1 MKNKCIF
8 TIVLLLALAATAS
21 AQTPWNTI
29 DSLVQGRAYAD
40 AYKLARQNYAFALEQ
55 GDSYNLLRAACS
67 MCNAGKKL
75 NIGLNEE
82 SLLRRTLPHL
92 APLERALCHIL
103 LANIYANMYDRFNRS
118 SDLALELKEELQA
131 VDDATDTVFRNWS
144 RTRLADS
151 IASHTVAALS
161 DSPLLR
167 SRRVADYNYIASHD
181 TLSDYSSLTLYEAV
195 VYAAVHNVVNDS
207 LLFTKANGLGYSD
220 SLFRAMCN
228 PIALA
233 HMHLLHLPQ
242 GSSTLWKLDLLQE
255 VSRFLIGNAPNGKPD
270 TTSVSWQLMC
280 RELDLF
286 LTHFSPAWQY
296 TFDSPRI
303 TPAGKV
309 EISSIVAPDDGC
321 FFTYAGDTTAML
333 YLRILPSIESFIDTM
348 ANNQQLRY
356 ALSQP
361 SLHSLTVQLMPTK
374 HRYSLPAL
382 PVGKY
387 TLLVSDTPF
396 PTSLDIPD
404 SCLTPT
410 KRLSFACQSA
420 VIETVSGAQ
429 GFVLDSY
436 SGQPLAD
443 IPVTL
448 SGKVSH
454 KGDWNY
460 DSITLMTH
468 TDSMGRYNFRP
479 QLPNSGILP
488 PVISVTHQG
497 HTYTHV
503 HGGNAFG
510 EYQYYPSRNKDADT
524 LLSFLLSA
532 PIYRYED
539 TVRFTVMA
547 HKWQHSNGRRTLA
560 APLPHCHISL
570 QLKESMSDDY
580 LTSIKLTTDDMGWA
594 EGEIILSQVLDKE
607 TEYDELV
614 LGVWKN
620 DNIEG
625 IARFA
630 VDNYT
635 LPTLTLSLHSLADTH
650 RYGKPVVI
658 AGRLSSRSGAAV
670 VPASVSYTLFQNF
683 EYAPWTKGVGN
694 EHLGEVFV
702 LDYGELPIQPDG
714 SFNYAFTPV
723 KYEDLPYRDG
733 EHAQYRMEV
742 TTTDPTGEEVTE
754 SIVIAVG
761 DYTGSLNLFACRSKD
776 MTSHYP
782 SPYYIDGLED
792 IQAIC
797 NNLDEAPPIP
807 LAVPA
812 KLTIETDEPDATL
825 VWQGEVQLPD
835 KSTPLSKLIP
845 AIELPDGHLR
855 FVLSSPNPR
864 LHPDTLRVSHL
875 GPDAAAPLDCT
886 VLYASAEKSEYL
898 VGDTL
903 RVRVGSAKQVSALLI
918 ISHGD
923 SLQLLRRLNLD
934 KGFAHIAIPI
944 TEELTGT
951 IGISVLAYHKG
962 ERFSGSYEVWAKKPL
977 PSLRL
982 QWLEPEVFNL
992 TPANPDF
999 HLQRLF
1005 AGTPTHWRLRITDS
1019 LDNPVQA
1026 ALALTSYDNAITLL
1040 PDIYGQPFFSLS
1052 NQFFEFCEFNNSYCS
1067 FRRQYNYNHRMMRPH
1082 TEQKAVQKPF
1092 FGLRPFGIS
1101 RELSF
1106 QDLPRLNTLLS
1117 VGTSGYDVLY
1127 YAMES
1132 EEYDDN
1138 PWRKL
1143 DNMALPS
1150 GMLRTDLSPYGPW
1163 FGNLHSDR
1171 DGIVD
1176 LHFNAPQRL
1185 ARWQLDGVAM
1195 DKQGTIRTLY
1205 NSYLT
1210 YRDIMLQPN
1219 VPPFLYTG
1227 DSTAFSVRIDHMDSS
1242 AAERVAVRY
1251 FGSKKLKGRYTEAL
1265 SSPASPMVQF
1275 PLIAPRALRPF
1286 APRQVEYA
1294 YTASNPLHKDIVLDA
1309 QAGSIPLLPKPKL
1322 KGNAY
1327 PLTQADYRTL
1337 QTRSKR
1343 FFRWWKYKDYNIG
1356 DLFDSLYIAA
1366 AFHNNSAVDTLLQM
1380 IDKAQLPGGGW
1391 PSNVGEKRLYN
1402 ESASLHYLTI
1412 IRRLQQECPHVK
1424 IPASFNIKRTL
1435 QQADSLVYAYW
1446 SKYPQTDMYNNRW
1459 LTTHY
1464 YFSQYPLDTAYYTMC
1479 DSLYA
1484 VLKRNN
1490 PDSWDILTIY
1500 RQGDTALANQLAQD
1514 IVQAS
1519 VFDTLHPERG
1529 RHWMFTD
1536 HSPDCLLNYIE
1547 VFEEVLHDTLLANQ
1561 VRQRIRYLAPTL
1573 NTGNARLAALGYLNH
1588 PEYATDRREANIT
1601 LSRQIIPTKNDE
1613 ASPHGHYT
1621 IRLTITLDRPMSHL
1635 YLRSPH
1641 AACFSSH
1648 GEARLISSTAGRTDY
1663 ISLKELDA
1671 QIGSVATQFA
1681 GPSNCLDIYIK
1692 LLPAGTHT
1700 VEYTVTADRT
1710 GRFHIPAATVQCL
1723 ATPWGEAKKGVLQAA
1738 TPAETI
1744 TR

>member
-1 MKNKCIF
+1 MKSKCIF
-8 TIVLLLALAATAS
+8 TIVLFFVLAATAS
-21 AQTPWNTI
+21 AQTPWRTI
-29 DSLVQGRAYAD
+29 DSLFQGRAYSD
-40 AYKLARQNYAFALEQ
+40 AYELARQNYSHAMEH

-67 MCNAGKKL
+67 MSDAGRKL
-75 NIGLNEE
+75 YLELNEE
-82 SLLRRTLPHL
+82 SLLRHTLPHL
-92 APLERALCHIL
+92 APLERALCHTL

-131 VDDATDTVFRNWS
+131 VDDATDTVFGNWS

-151 IASHTVAALS
+151 IASHTVAALD

-167 SRRVADYNYIASHD
+167 SRRVADYSYIASHD
-181 TLSDYSSLTLYEAV
+181 TLNDYSPLTLYEAV

-220 SLFRAMCN
+220 SLFRALYN
-228 PIALA
+228 PLALA
-233 HMHLLHLPQ
+233 DRHLPQ
-242 GSSTLWKLDLLQE
+242 GSSTLWKLGLLQE

-270 TTSVSWQLMC
+270 TTSVSWQLLC
-280 RELDLF
+280 RELNLF
-286 LTHFSPAWQY
+286 LTHFSPAWHY
-296 TFDSPRI
+296 IFDSPRFS
-303 TPAGKV
+303 PAGKV
-309 EISSIVAPDDGC
+309 EISYIVAPGDGC
-321 FFTYAGDTTAML
+321 FFTYEGDTTAML
-333 YLRILPSIESFIDTM
+333 YLRILPSTESIVDTM

-361 SLHSLTVQLMPTK
+361 ALHSLAVQLVPKK

-387 TLLVSDTPF
+387 LLLVSNTPF

-404 SCLTPT
+404 SCLPIVN
-410 KRLSFACQSA
+410 RLSFACQSA
-420 VIETVSGAQ
+420 VIESVSGAQ

-436 SGQPLAD
+436 SGLPLAD

-448 SGKVSH
+448 RGKVSH

-460 DSITLMTH
+460 DSITFMTH

-479 QLPNSGILP
+479 QLPVSGILS

-497 HTYTHV
+497 HTYSHV

-547 HKWQHSNGRRTLA
+547 HRWQHIKGRRVLA
-560 APLPHCHISL
+560 GTLPHCDISL

-594 EGEIILSQVLDKE
+594 EGEIILSQVIDKE

-635 LPTLTLSLHSLADTH
+635 LPTLTMSLHSLADTH
-650 RYGKPVVI
+650 RYGIPVDI
-658 AGRLSSRSGAAV
+658 AGRLSSRNGAAV
-670 VPASVSYTLFQNF
+670 VPASVSYTLFQDF

-694 EHLGEVFV
+694 EHSGEVFV

-733 EHAQYRMEV
+733 EHARYRMEV

-754 SIVIAVG
+754 SIAIAVG

-776 MTSHYP
+776 MTSHYLN
-782 SPYYIDGLED
+782 SYYIDGLED
-792 IQAIC
+792 VQAIC

-835 KSTPLSKLIP
+835 KSTPLSELIP
-845 AIELPDGHLR
+845 TVELPDGHLR

-864 LHPDTLRVSHL
+864 LHPDTLRVAHL
-875 GPDAAAPLDCT
+875 GPDAAAPLDST
-886 VLYASAEKSEYL
+886 VLYASAEKNEYL

-944 TEELTGT
+944 TEELAGT
-951 IGISVLAYHKG
+951 IGISVLAYHNG

-982 QWLEPEVFNL
+982 QWIEPEGFNL
-992 TPANPDF
+992 TPASPDF

-1019 LDNPVQA
+1019 LGNPVQA

-1040 PDIYGQPFFSLS
+1040 PDIYGQPFFSIT
-1052 NQFFEFCEFNNSYCS
+1052 NQFFEYYEFYNSYCY
-1067 FRRQYNYNHRMMRPH
+1067 FGHQYNYNHRMMRPH
-1082 TEQKAVQKPF
+1082 TGQKAVQKPF
-1092 FGLRPFGIS
+1092 FGLRPFGKR
-1101 RELSF
+1101 RELLF
-1106 QDLPRLNTLLS
+1106 QDQLRLNTLLS
-1117 VGTSGYDVLY
+1117 VGTSGYAILY
-1127 YAMES
+1127 CVTES
-1132 EEYDDN
+1132 VESGDN
-1138 PWRKL
+1138 PWSKL
-1143 DNMALPS
+1143 DDMALPS
-1150 GMLRTDLSPYGPW
+1150 VTPRTDLSPYGPW

-1171 DGIVD
+1171 NGIID
-1176 LHFNAPQRL
+1176 FRFNAPQRL

-1195 DKQGTIRTLY
+1195 DKQGAIRTIY

-1227 DSTAFSVRIDHMDSS
+1227 DSTAFSVRIDRMDSS
-1242 AAERVAVRY
+1242 ATERVAVRY

-1265 SSPASPMVQF
+1265 SSPATHLVQF

-1294 YTASNPLHKDIVLDA
+1294 FTASNPLHKDIVLDA
-1309 QAGSIPLLPKPKL
+1309 QAGSIPLLPKPML
-1322 KGNAY
+1322 KSNAY

-1366 AFHNNSAVDTLLQM
+1366 AFHNNSAVDSLLQM

-1391 PSNVGEKRLYN
+1391 PSDIGEERLYS

-1446 SKYPQTDMYNNRW
+1446 SKYPQNVMYNNRW
-1459 LTTHY
+1459 LTIHH
-1464 YFSQYPLDTAYYTMC
+1464 YFSQYPLDTAYYPMR

-1500 RQGDTALANQLAQD
+1500 RQGDTALANQLAHD

-1519 VFDTLHPERG
+1519 VYDTLHPERG

-1547 VFEEVLHDTLLANQ
+1547 VFEEVLHDTFLANQ

-1601 LSRQIIPTKNDE
+1601 LSRRVIPTKNDE

-1621 IRLTITLDRPMSHL
+1621 IQLTITLDRPMSHL

-1648 GEARLISSTAGRTDY
+1648 GEARLISSTAGKTGY
-1663 ISLKELDA
+1663 ISIKELDA

-1681 GPSNCLDIYIK
+1681 GPSNCLDIYIE

-1710 GRFHIPAATVQCL
+1710 GRFLLPAATVQCL
-1723 ATPWGEAKKGVLQAA
+1723 AAPWSEARKGVLQAS
-1738 TPAETI
+1738 TLAETI
-1744 TR
+1744 VR

>member
-21 AQTPWNTI
+21 AQTPWRTI
-29 DSLVQGRAYAD
+29 DSLMQSRAYSD
-40 AYKLARQNYAFALEQ
+40 AYELAQQNYSHALEQ

-67 MCNAGKKL
+67 MSDAGRKL
-75 NIGLNEE
+75 YLELNEE
-82 SLLRRTLPHL
+82 SLLRQTLPHL
-92 APLERALCHIL
+92 APLERALCHTM
-103 LANIYANMYDRFNRS
+103 LANIYANTYDGFNRS

-144 RTRLADS
+144 RARLADS
-151 IASHTVAALS
+151 IARHTVAALANR
-161 DSPLLR
+161 PLLR

-195 VYAAVHNVVNDS
+195 AYAAVHNVVNDS

-228 PIALA
+228 PFALA
-233 HMHLLHLPQ
+233 DRHLPQ
-242 GSSTLWKLDLLQE
+242 GSSTLWKLGLLQE

-270 TTSVSWQLMC
+270 TTSVSWQLLC

-296 TFDSPRI
+296 TFDRPRI

-333 YLRILPSIESFIDTM
+333 YLRILSSIESIIDTM
-348 ANNQQLRY
+348 ANNQRLRY

-361 SLHSLTVQLMPTK
+361 MLHSLTVQLMSKK

-404 SCLTPT
+404 SCLPPVN
-410 KRLSFACQSA
+410 RLSFACQSA

-448 SGKVSH
+448 RGKVSH

-479 QLPNSGILP
+479 QLPNSGILS

-497 HTYTHV
+497 HTYSHV
-503 HGGNAFG
+503 HGGNDFG
-510 EYQYYPSRNKDADT
+510 EYQYYPSRKKDADT

-547 HKWQHSNGRRTLA
+547 HKWQHSNGRRILA
-560 APLPHCHISL
+560 APLPHCDISL

-635 LPTLTLSLHSLADTH
+635 LPTLTLLLHSLADTH
-650 RYGKPVVI
+650 RYGMAVDI

-670 VPASVSYTLFQNF
+670 VPTSVSYTLFQDF
-683 EYAPWTKGVGN
+683 EFAPWTKGVGN
-694 EHLGEVFV
+694 EHSGDVFV
-702 LDYGELPIQPDG
+702 FDYGELPIQPDG
-714 SFNYAFTPV
+714 SFNYAFTPF
-723 KYEDLPYRDG
+723 KYEDLPYRNG
-733 EHAQYRMEV
+733 EFAQYRLEV
-742 TTTDPTGEEVTE
+742 TATDPTGGEVTE

-761 DYTGSLNLFACRSKD
+761 DYTGSLNLSAYRSKD
-776 MTSHYP
+776 MTSYT
-782 SPYYIDGLED
+782 SYNRTYIDGLED

-812 KLTIETDEPDATL
+812 RLAIETDEANATL

-864 LHPDTLRVSHL
+864 LHPDSLRVAHL
-875 GPDAAAPLDCT
+875 GPDAAAPLDST
-886 VLYASAEKSEYL
+886 VLYASAEKNEYL

-982 QWLEPEVFNL
+982 QWLEPEGFNL
-992 TPANPDF
+992 TPASPDF

-1005 AGTPTHWRLRITDS
+1005 AGTSTHWRLRITDS

-1040 PDIYGQPFFSLS
+1040 PDIYGQPFFSIS
-1052 NQFFEFCEFNNSYCS
+1052 NQFFEYYEFNNSYCS
-1067 FRRQYNYNHRMMRPH
+1067 FRRQYNHKHWMMRPH
-1082 TEQKAVQKPF
+1082 TGQKAVQKPF

-1150 GMLRTDLSPYGPW
+1150 GMLRTELSPYGPW
-1163 FGNLHSDR
+1163 LGNLHSDR

-1219 VPPFLYTG
+1219 VPTFLYTG
-1227 DSTAFSVRIDHMDSS
+1227 DSTAFSVRIDRMDSS

-1251 FGSKKLKGRYTEAL
+1251 FGSKKLKGRYTEAV

-1294 YTASNPLHKDIVLDA
+1294 FTASNPLHKDIVLDA

-1391 PSNVGEKRLYN
+1391 PSEVGEKRLYS

-1446 SKYPQTDMYNNRW
+1446 SKYPQTVMYNNRW
-1459 LTTHY
+1459 LTIHH
-1464 YFSQYPLDTAYYTMC
+1464 YFSQYPLDTAYYLMR

-1500 RQGDTALANQLAQD
+1500 RQGDTALALQLAQN

-1529 RHWMFTD
+1529 RHWLFTD

-1601 LSRQIIPTKNDE
+1601 LSRQLIPTKNNE

-1700 VEYTVTADRT
+1700 VEYTVTADRS
-1710 GRFHIPAATVQCL
+1710 GSFLLPAATVQCM

-1738 TPAETI
+1738 APAETI